1 MSIEDVARDSPE
13 ALITEPVDI
22 MEGLTDEI
30 ALRVVKGIGFC
41 GEQAEQVLVGIMR
54 GWCHNVAMLF
64 TMLLTFDS
72 CSR

>member
-30 ALRVVKGIGFC
+30 ALRVVRGIGFE
-41 GEQAEQVLVGIMR
+41 GGQTEQVRLAIISG
-54 GWCHNVAMLF
+54 C
-64 TMLLTFDS
+64 
-72 CSR
+72 C

>member
-30 ALRVVKGIGFC
+30 ALRVVRGIEACTLSGVQMC
-41 GEQAEQVLVGIMR
+41 
-54 GWCHNVAMLF
+54 
-64 TMLLTFDS
+64 
-72 CSR
+72 